1 MSAARGTCT
10 LIAPPAPRTN
20 PAMRKQDP
28 PAPRR
33 GLPLDRTMRPD
44 AVLLRRELRWTAATM
59 LALGAAGYAFAG
71 AYGAAIGTG
80 TGFLLQQA
88 AYRLVV
94 RALWYGWQTRAITY
108 DGAARAQQLGQ
119 ISLRAFTL
127 WMRTA
132 TANDRLYVALWNVG
146 AGDDDDREEVEDS
159 TAEIRI
165 RHAYSLAVRLDNEP
179 LWCDNPHR
187 QRLRR
192 SLQRDEARLLR
203 LATGERLGE

>member
-1 MSAARGTCT
+1 M
-10 LIAPPAPRTN
+10 PR
-20 PAMRKQDP
+20 QDP

-44 AVLLRRELRWTAATM
+44 AVLLHRELRWTAATM
-59 LALGAAGYAFAG
+59 LALGAIGYVIAG

-80 TGFLLQQA
+80 SGFLLQQA
-88 AYRLVV
+88 GYRLVV
-94 RALWYGWQTRAITY
+94 RALWYGWQTRAVTY
-108 DGAARAQQLGQ
+108 DGAARAQQITR

-132 TANDRLYVALWNVG
+132 TANDRVYVALWNVG
-146 AGDDDDREEVEDS
+146 AGDDDDDDRKEVENS

-187 QRLRR
+187 RRLRR

>member
-1 MSAARGTCT
+1 MQRQE
-10 LIAPPAPRTN
+10 PPAG
-20 PAMRKQDP
+20 
-28 PAPRR
+28 RR

-44 AVLLRRELRWTAATM
+44 AVLLRRELRWTAGTM
-59 LALGAAGYAFAG
+59 LALSAAGYAFAG

-94 RALWYGWQTRAITY
+94 RALWYGWQTRTVEY
-108 DGAARAQQLGQ
+108 EGVERARKLAR

-132 TANDRLYVALWNVG
+132 SANDRLYVALWNVG
-146 AGDDDDREEVEDS
+146 TGDDNDREEVEDS

-165 RHAYSLAVRLDNEP
+165 RHAYSLAIRLNNEP

-187 QRLRR
+187 RRLRR

-203 LATGERLGE
+203 LATGKRLEE

>member
-1 MSAARGTCT
+1 M
-10 LIAPPAPRTN
+10 PR
-20 PAMRKQDP
+20 QDP
-28 PAPRR
+28 PARRR
-33 GLPLDRTMRPD
+33 GLRLDRTLRPD

-80 TGFLLQQA
+80 AGFLLQQA

-94 RALWYGWQTRAITY
+94 RALWHGWATRAITHKG
-108 DGAARAQQLGQ
+108 DEVAQRSAR

-146 AGDDDDREEVEDS
+146 ADEDDDGEDVRES

-187 QRLRR
+187 RRLRR

-203 LATGERLGE
+203 IATGERLEQ

>member
-1 MSAARGTCT
+1 M
-10 LIAPPAPRTN
+10 PR
-20 PAMRKQDP
+20 QDP
-28 PAPRR
+28 PARRR
-33 GLPLDRTMRPD
+33 GLPLDRTLRPD

-80 TGFLLQQA
+80 AGFLLQQA

-94 RALWYGWQTRAITY
+94 RALWHGWTTRAIT
-108 DGAARAQQLGQ
+108 DKGDEVAQRSAR

-146 AGDDDDREEVEDS
+146 ADEDDDGEDVRES

-187 QRLRR
+187 RRLRR

-203 LATGERLGE
+203 LATGERLEQ

>member
-1 MSAARGTCT
+1 M
-10 LIAPPAPRTN
+10 PPEDR
-20 PAMRKQDP
+20 PA
-28 PAPRR
+28 RR
-33 GLPLDRTMRPD
+33 GLPLDRTLRPD
-44 AVLLRRELRWTAATM
+44 AVLLRRELRWTAAAM

-71 AYGAAIGTG
+71 AYGAAVGTG
-80 TGFLLQQA
+80 AGFLLQQA
-88 AYRLVV
+88 AYRLVI
-94 RALWYGWQTRAITY
+94 RALWHGWATRAATY
-108 DGAARAQQLGQ
+108 EGDERAQRIAR

-146 AGDDDDREEVEDS
+146 ADEDDEEQEEVRDS

-187 QRLRR
+187 RRLRR

-203 LATGERLGE
+203 LATGERLEE

>member
-1 MSAARGTCT
+1 M
-10 LIAPPAPRTN
+10 PR
-20 PAMRKQDP
+20 QDP
-28 PAPRR
+28 PARR
-33 GLPLDRTMRPD
+33 GLPLDRTIRPD
-44 AVLLRRELRWTAATM
+44 AVLLRRELRWTAAAM
-59 LALGAAGYAFAG
+59 LALGAAGYAVAG

-80 TGFLLQQA
+80 AGFLLQQA

-94 RALWYGWQTRAITY
+94 RALWHGWATRAVTY
-108 DGAARAQQLGQ
+108 EGDEGAQRIAR

-146 AGDDDDREEVEDS
+146 ADEDDEQEEVRDS

-165 RHAYSLAVRLDNEP
+165 RYAYSLAARLDDEP

-187 QRLRR
+187 RRLRR
-192 SLQRDEARLLR
+192 SLRRDEARLLR
-203 LATGERLGE
+203 LATGERLKE